1 MKSNSLKTAD
11 LSAKTHVFNCVQS
24 VRKFLENTLRSVYTV
39 LIIEGS
45 QKAALQSCSY
55 SRLGTGVPTAAGPEF
70 LHDPSSK
77 PHETEVFPCITDTSA
92 TL

>member
-1 MKSNSLKTAD
+1 MKTNSLRTVD
-11 LSAKTHVFNCVQS
+11 PNAKTHVFNCVQS

-39 LIIEGS
+39 LIIEDS
-45 QKAALQSCSY
+45 QKTALPSCSH
-55 SRLGTGVPTAAGPEF
+55 SRLGTGIHTAAGPGF
-70 LHDPSSK
+70 LYDPSSK

>member
-45 QKAALQSCSY
+45 QKTVLQAAHIPGLARESLRQQDRNFCTI
-55 SRLGTGVPTAAGPEF
+55 RPQNPTKRRYF
-70 LHDPSSK
+70 H
-77 PHETEVFPCITDTSA
+77 V
-92 TL
+92 